1 VPVSEQVGFNVDVDQ
16 EICLG
21 SGLCTTYAPGTFDQD
36 DETAKVFVLTVGA
49 DPLEAV
55 QAAAEA
61 CPMSAIT
68 ITIK

>member
-1 VPVSEQVGFNVDVDQ
+1 MPV
-16 EICLG
+16 
-21 SGLCTTYAPGTFDQD
+21 CTTYAPGTFDQD